1 MKLPVIL
8 SILLHVMFFAVLFA
22 LPSRS
27 RQFYD
32 VRRIYEV
39 ELVSLPRVVEEPPE
53 ETAHSESEPES
64 EPESPVTI
72 EPVES
77 TVPNRES
84 DDTEVSE
91 PVEPESTEEESPADS
106 TAAPGVGGS
115 QVTVETQD
123 FPFSYYLS
131 LIRFR
136 IQDRWRPPYQTTG
149 ESNKLVTVVGFRILR
164 NGGVSEVDME
174 NSSGRFLFDQAAIRA
189 IRTLGQLPPLPA
201 EFTGEYLT
209 VHIEFESIIW

>member
-8 SILLHVMFFAVLFA
+8 SILLHVTFFTVLSA

-27 RQFYD
+27 KQFYD

-39 ELVSLPRVVEEPPE
+39 ALVSLPRVVEEPPE
-53 ETAHSESEPES
+53 EETIPDSEPS
-64 EPESPVTI
+64 EETG
-72 EPVES
+72 PVES
-77 TVPNRES
+77 EAPERASDETPVTAPVDAETSSEETTV
-84 DDTEVSE
+84 
-91 PVEPESTEEESPADS
+91 DS
-106 TAAPGVGGS
+106 TATPGEGGS
-115 QVTVETQD
+115 QVKVETEN

-131 LIRFR
+131 LIRYR

-149 ESNKLVTVVGFRILR
+149 DSNKLTTILGFRILR
-164 NGGVSEVDME
+164 NGRMSEVDME
-174 NSSGRFLFDQAAIRA
+174 SSSGRFLFDRAAVRA

-201 EFTGEYLT
+201 EFEGDYLT